1 VSLLLY
7 TGDSRAEII
16 LSVHGLG
23 RGFRG
28 LLAASCFF
36 LRSEESEDGYREVS
50 DLTSLT
56 DEVFQINYREDQGDA
71 RVRFER
77 WLDEAL
83 VRGLES
89 WRRGL

>member
-1 VSLLLY
+1 
-7 TGDSRAEII
+7 
-16 LSVHGLG
+16 
-23 RGFRG
+23 
-28 LLAASCFF
+28 
-36 LRSEESEDGYREVS
+36 VS
-50 DLTSLT
+50 DLTPLT
-56 DEVFQINYREDQGDA
+56 DEVFQINYQEELRDA